1 MRVRRLLWQR
11 QRGGQELHQGYEK
24 GLGRKSYIGV
34 VLVQG
39 AALIVAATSVAAT
52 TAFFAARGILRP
64 LAEKVV
70 SSEMRGVRHTG
81 DQGEGYNQTLKTLML
96 LQCKP

>member
-1 MRVRRLLWQR
+1 MAW
-11 QRGGQELHQGYEK
+11 
-24 GLGRKSYIGV
+24 LGIFYMCA

-70 SSEMRGVRHTG
+70 SSEMRGVRHTVMEAMSSSV
-81 DQGEGYNQTLKTLML
+81 D
-96 LQCKP
+96 